1 MIEARSAIVSSTIGR
16 VGAVGGS
23 DRIDSGAASL
33 REQKN
38 PADGH
43 RCDERENMFHKNFI
57 DCPDQRAFGLITE
70 TKGISRAPAGFRKEK
85 SPAFSQGLRFQFKNS
100 TNTRGK
106 LVRSVNV
113 TASRQGNARWP
124 DSIQTSQFTP
134 GDRNARC
141 WHGCPLTTVG
151 PTTMP
156 LISFRVNTS

>member
-1 MIEARSAIVSSTIGR
+1 MIEARSAVIGSTIGR
-16 VGAVGGS
+16 VGAVGGTV
-23 DRIDSGAASL
+23 RIDYSAASL
-33 REQKN
+33 GDQKN
-38 PADGH
+38 RADSH
-43 RCDERENMFHKNFI
+43 RCDEREEMFHKSFI
-57 DCPDQRAFGLITE
+57 DGPDQRAFGLITE

-85 SPAFSQGLRFQFKNS
+85 SPALSHGLRFQLKNS

-106 LVRSVNV
+106 FVRSVKV

-141 WHGCPLTTVG
+141 WHGRPLTTAG